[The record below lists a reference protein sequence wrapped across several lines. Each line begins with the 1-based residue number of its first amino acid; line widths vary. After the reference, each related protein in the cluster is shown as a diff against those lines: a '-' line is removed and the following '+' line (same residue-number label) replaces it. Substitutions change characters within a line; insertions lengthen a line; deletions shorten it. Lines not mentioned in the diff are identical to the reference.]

1 MTWRIASLAIAS
13 PSVGPYC
20 SAAAVEVAA
29 TRDMIAAKLSAG
41 KVEVSGSP
49 PASEMTSGRSVIAIR
64 SRIAEDFIARVRDAN
79 RPVYRSSSC
88 AAARW
93 GRRERGMLCVLR
105 RRDLRT
111 CGLSWSPGTVPM
123 KLVLDILQ
131 GLGLASAAGLRPFL
145 PALLAGALASGDVGL
160 DFDGTQFAFLE
171 SPIWLLALV
180 IALIASVF
188 IRPLLEQPAG
198 EAALSGIGI
207 GLGAL
212 LCAAS
217 IDDRHATWWYG
228 LIIGAAFAYLASTVS
243 RAIFGRVRARFASAG
258 DSQAAAALPFY
269 GEAAAWP
276 SRARASLFPPLA
288 LVAVGFLI
296 ALLVTGRRRGDQKY
310 AGLRILR

>member
-1 MTWRIASLAIAS
+1 
-13 PSVGPYC
+13 
-20 SAAAVEVAA
+20 
-29 TRDMIAAKLSAG
+29 
-41 KVEVSGSP
+41 
-49 PASEMTSGRSVIAIR
+49 
-64 SRIAEDFIARVRDAN
+64 
-79 RPVYRSSSC
+79 
-88 AAARW
+88 
-93 GRRERGMLCVLR
+93 
-105 RRDLRT
+105 
-111 CGLSWSPGTVPM
+111 M
-123 KLVLDILQ
+123 KLALDILQ

-188 IRPLLEQPAG
+188 IRPLLERPAG

-228 LIIGAAFAYLASTVS
+228 LIIGALVAYLASTVS

-269 GEAAAWP
+269 GEAAGLTVAG
-276 SRARASLFPPLA
+276 ASILFPPLA

-296 ALLVTGRRRGDQKY
+296 ALLITGRRRGDQKY

>member
-1 MTWRIASLAIAS
+1 
-13 PSVGPYC
+13 
-20 SAAAVEVAA
+20 
-29 TRDMIAAKLSAG
+29 
-41 KVEVSGSP
+41 
-49 PASEMTSGRSVIAIR
+49 
-64 SRIAEDFIARVRDAN
+64 
-79 RPVYRSSSC
+79 
-88 AAARW
+88 
-93 GRRERGMLCVLR
+93 
-105 RRDLRT
+105 
-111 CGLSWSPGTVPM
+111 M

-145 PALLAGALASGDVGL
+145 PALLAGALASGDLGV

-171 SPIWLLALV
+171 SPVWLLALV

-188 IRPLLEQPAG
+188 IRPLLEKPAG

-228 LIIGAAFAYLASTVS
+228 LVIGALVAYLASSVS
-243 RAIFGRVRARFASAG
+243 RSIFSRVRARFASAG

-269 GEAAAWP
+269 GEATGLVVAG
-276 SRARASLFPPLA
+276 ASILFPPLA
-288 LVAVGFLI
+288 LVAIGFLV
-296 ALLVTGRRRGDQKY
+296 ALLITGRRRGEQKY